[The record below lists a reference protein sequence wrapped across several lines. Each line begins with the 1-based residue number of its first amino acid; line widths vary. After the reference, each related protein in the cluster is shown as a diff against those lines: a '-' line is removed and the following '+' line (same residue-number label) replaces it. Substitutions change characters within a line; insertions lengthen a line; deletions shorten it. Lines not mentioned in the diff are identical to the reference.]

1 LKLKSRQ
8 EASAWLTKSIPEE
21 LRENPE

>member
-1 LKLKSRQ
+1 LKSRQ
-8 EASAWLTKSIPEE
+8 EASAWLTKNIPEE